1 MIIEKMTFVGLVI
14 SQLTLLGLYVLL
26 ARSIAELRHEAHHHT
41 FFFDNDGKKIDEFI
55 SVYKHG
61 GVINEQLR

>member
-1 MIIEKMTFVGLVI
+1 MSIDKISFIALVI

-41 FFFDNDGKKIDEFI
+41 FFYNKKGEKVDEFI
-55 SVYKHG
+55 SVHKYG
-61 GVINEQLR
+61 GIINE